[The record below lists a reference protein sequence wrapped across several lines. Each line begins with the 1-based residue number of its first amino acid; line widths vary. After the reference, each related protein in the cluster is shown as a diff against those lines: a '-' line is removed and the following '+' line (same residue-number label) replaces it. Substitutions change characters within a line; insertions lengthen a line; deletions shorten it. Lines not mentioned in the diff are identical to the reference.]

1 MIDEGKLFGRGI
13 AFPPRIGPDGRLSW
27 SAGGQNVRESIQII
41 LMTRLQERLMLP
53 DFGGGLQTF
62 LFEPNIVSTHRLIQ
76 ENALRALA
84 RSEPRIE
91 VDAIT
96 VEADPQDPQ
105 VAVLSLEYRLIAT
118 GLRESLS
125 LTLRFTE

>member
-1 MIDEGKLFGRGI
+1 MIDEGKIFGRGI

-41 LMTRLQERLMLP
+41 LMTGLQERLMLP

-62 LFEPNIVSTHRLIQ
+62 LFEPNIVATHRLIQ

-84 RSEPRIE
+84 RSEPRIA

-96 VEADPQDPQ
+96 VEADPRDPQ
-105 VAVLSLEYRLIAT
+105 AAVLSLEYRLIAT